1 MVCLRANPVKVF
13 SNGIIRRVA
22 VKKYIR
28 AYSRQREVGEVGA
41 AAEVVVAEVAVVEM
55 VTTVTTVE
63 PVAVAAAHHRHSR
76 SDLAATRRCTR
87 VCSRQQEP
95 EAALVAVEAAMA
107 RQTVL
112 EVVVAAHRQPS
123 RVAAA
128 IIPVAVVP
136 VPVVEEERVAAVVR
150 VPLAVVG
157 PPQGMP
163 LLVVAVAVVV
173 RPAVQVAADPLR

>member
-1 MVCLRANPVKVF
+1 MVCLHVNPVKVF
-13 SNGIIRRVA
+13 SNGIIHRVA
-22 VKKYIR
+22 VKKYIH
-28 AYSRQREVGEVGA
+28 AYFRQREVGEVGA
-41 AAEVVVAEVAVVEM
+41 AAVVVAEVAVVEM